1 MGLAVAQARAARRA
15 VIAGGRGA
23 AHDLGVISVARV
35 DEASQRGFFRWRL
48 GVGESFFCDFDVDKY
63 RELGTL
69 LS

>member
-1 MGLAVAQARAARRA
+1 MYKNFQIIVLPSANGGFCPDTYFFEVCYFNQVCANRDGL
-15 VIAGGRGA
+15 
-23 AHDLGVISVARV
+23 
-35 DEASQRGFFRWRL
+35 WRL